1 MTTNDDENDSIVLP
15 PADESLYVPENIS
28 TTVIMSPTSITEET
42 IEIPTTTRTFDIE
55 TYKETT
61 TTPAREI
68 DPVTVTMECPGD
80 KVGAIIGKKGAN
92 VNEIMKRSGIL
103 PPLHCIPSHI
113 HQVSSHLLHYILFHI
128 LLYTGCRVVV
138 DNSDMRDGFPKR
150 VILHGP
156 PDRLAVAM
164 ALVSLIIKDGANA
177 VFPPLEGDSFGTSMH
192 SVGSSHAYFSAG
204 DEFPYDS
211 NGGVV
216 TTMES
221 RCPFSKVGTLIGV
234 KGYTIAEVMRRS
246 GCRVHVIQDP
256 PADGNLNE
264 RQVVYTGSEEQIQH
278 AKSLVSTVLNEGS
291 GCLRPTSLFG
301 AMGEIPKLTQL
312 GMSPAAIKEE
322 DEIEPDKVGIVIGV
336 KGSVI
341 SEVMRRSGCKVVINQ
356 VFPPGVPHKV
366 IYMGEPE
373 QIETARALIEAVLA
387 RGPAI
392 VTDPNGATSPIVVEE
407 MDIYQ
412 SQTGKIL
419 GPQGSTIK
427 EIQVRVP
434 H

>member
-1 MTTNDDENDSIVLP
+1 MEEITILNGALTSLSNKTNSNTTSSSMTTSEDDSVTI
-15 PADESLYVPENIS
+15 PADGTIS
-28 TTVIMSPTSITEET
+28 ISDSRSAVISHANSAEET
-42 IEIPTTTRTFDIE
+42 NEPTTTSSSRTFDIE

-61 TTPAREI
+61 TSTAVSEVPPAREM

-92 VNEIMKRSGIL
+92 VNEIMKRSG
-103 PPLHCIPSHI
+103 
-113 HQVSSHLLHYILFHI
+113 
-128 LLYTGCRVVV
+128 CRVVV
-138 DNSDMRDGFPKR
+138 DNSDLRDGFPKR

-177 VFPPLEGDSFGTSMH
+177 VFPPLEGDAFGTSLH
-192 SVGSSHAYFSAG
+192 SVGSSTAYFSAG

-256 PADGNLNE
+256 PPDGNLNE
-264 RQVVYTGSEEQIQH
+264 RQVVYTGTEEQIQH

-291 GCLRPTSLFG
+291 GCLRPAALFG
-301 AMGEIPKLTQL
+301 MMGEMGPKLTQL
-312 GMSPAAIKEE
+312 GMSPTAIKEE

-356 VFPPGVPHKV
+356 DFPPGVPHKV
-366 IYMGEPE
+366 IYLGEPE
-373 QIETARALIEAVLA
+373 QIEAARALIEAVLA

-427 EIQVRVP
+427 EIQVGDG
-434 H
+434 